1 MKSNIDNAIIQQIL
15 HQSMIDGI
23 QKIVVSAV
31 IRRNNKFLLVERA
44 PCDFLGGL
52 ITLPGGSVQENENLL
67 QAMMREIKEETG
79 LIITEVT
86 SYLGSFDYASSSE
99 KKVRQFNFLVK
110 TKSGNIKLDPTEH
123 CKYYFLNSSDKKFST
138 LNISSGTKK
147 ILSMAKKK

>member
-31 IRRNNKFLLVERA
+31 IKHNNKFLLVERA

-52 ITLPGGSVQENENLL
+52 ITLPGGSMQENENLL
-67 QAMMREIKEETG
+67 QAIMREIKEETG